1 MQTQLSR
8 GGKGVGDDIRVEY
21 TNSVGY
27 TTRYYRSAVRSHGD
41 KLRGKVWLRG
51 GRARDDHVQ
60 LDTRCAEALGG
71 RVEEVDPRVRLL
83 EVERLDGDER
93 RVLDGARPVHGRE
106 LNVRA
111 LPPRQ
116 FSHAQRPGALPVHDH
131 RHQARLGE
139 PPRCWSRDTRK
150 FFHRKYPE
158 GAASHP
164 SVGRRDGRV
173 QAFHRRFRG
182 RPARPDSRSLFSPGP
197 SPSPLAGL
205 VASLEGSA
213 GAPPPHLRPR

>member
-1 MQTQLSR
+1 M
-8 GGKGVGDDIRVEY
+8 

-83 EVERLDGDER
+83 DDEGLDGDEQ
-93 RVLDGARPVHGRE
+93 RVLDVARPLDGRE
-106 LNVRA
+106 PNVR
-111 LPPRQ
+111 LEPPRQ
-116 FSHAQRPGALPVHDH
+116 FLHVRRPCSMPEHDR

-139 PPRCWSRDTRK
+139 RPRYPWRYVNKNLRNTFLEDVGMHPRSSRPTRYI
-150 FFHRKYPE
+150 RL
-158 GAASHP
+158 
-164 SVGRRDGRV
+164 
-173 QAFHRRFRG
+173 
-182 RPARPDSRSLFSPGP
+182 ARQDS
-197 SPSPLAGL
+197 GL
-205 VASLEGSA
+205 VF
-213 GAPPPHLRPR
+213 